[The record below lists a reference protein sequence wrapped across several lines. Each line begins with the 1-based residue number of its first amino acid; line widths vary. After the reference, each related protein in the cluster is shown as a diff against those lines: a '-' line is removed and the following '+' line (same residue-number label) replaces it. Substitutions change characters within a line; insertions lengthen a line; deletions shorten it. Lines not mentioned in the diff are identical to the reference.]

1 MVNKRLKVY
10 YIGQHDGL
18 DMSQTES
25 ALDKAEADLF
35 LLDHMDDESELISR
49 IKDADGLIS
58 VYTPI
63 TRNIFSNLKKCKA
76 VLRTG
81 VGFDVVDIEA
91 ATEFGVAV
99 INVPD
104 MWTQEVANQ
113 ALTLL
118 LACNRKLL
126 TGDSVIRMGEWN
138 DKIPGNVGPLYG
150 ETMGIIGLGNIGSA
164 FAKRAAALDLNIIG
178 YDPYLSENVWK
189 QLNIKK
195 VSLVDLITK
204 SDYVSINCPLN
215 EETHHMIGES
225 MFKLMKPTAYL
236 INTARGAIVD
246 EAALIKALKEG
257 TIAGA
262 GVDALEIEP
271 PKPTNPLLKMKNV
284 VLSAH
289 VGHFS
294 DASMARRPGRFG
306 QEIARVFLGQMPI
319 NLVNLK
325 VNEKLQLRQ

>member
-1 MVNKRLKVY
+1 MENKRLKVY
-10 YIGQHDGL
+10 YIGQYDGL
-18 DMSQTES
+18 DMSETES
-25 ALDKAEADLF
+25 ALDKAGADLF
-35 LLDHMDDESELISR
+35 LLDHVDDESELISK
-49 IKDADGLIS
+49 IIDADGLIS

-63 TRNIFSNLKKCKA
+63 TRTIFSHLKNCKA

-126 TGDSVIRMGEWN
+126 TVDSAVRMGDWN
-138 DKIPGNVGPLYG
+138 DKIPGSVGPLYG
-150 ETMGIIGLGNIGSA
+150 ETVGIIGIGQIGSA
-164 FAKRAAALDLNIIG
+164 FARRVAVLDLNIIG
-178 YDPYLSENVWK
+178 YDPYVSAEVWK
-189 QLNIKK
+189 QLNIQQ
-195 VSLVDLITK
+195 VSLERLVSE

-215 EETHHMIGES
+215 KETHHLIDES
-225 MFKLMKPTAYL
+225 VLKKMKSTAYL

-246 EAALIKALKEG
+246 ENALIQALQKG
-257 TIAGA
+257 HIAGA
-262 GVDALEIEP
+262 GLDALEWEP
-271 PKPTNPLLKMKNV
+271 PKPNNPLLKMSNV

-294 DASMARRPGRFG
+294 DASMERRPKRFG
-306 QEIARVFLGQMPI
+306 EEIARVLLGKTPI
-319 NLVNLK
+319 NLVNTEVK
-325 VNEKLQLRQ
+325 NKLQLK

>member
-1 MVNKRLKVY
+1 MENKRLKVY
-10 YIGQHDGL
+10 YIGQYDGL
-18 DMSQTES
+18 DMSETES
-25 ALDKAEADLF
+25 ALDKAGADLF
-35 LLDHMDDESELISR
+35 LLDHVDDESELISK
-49 IKDADGLIS
+49 IIDADGLIS

-63 TRNIFSNLKKCKA
+63 TRAIFSHLKNCKA

-126 TGDSVIRMGEWN
+126 TVDSAVRIGDWN
-138 DKIPGNVGPLYG
+138 DKIPGSVGPLYG
-150 ETMGIIGLGNIGSA
+150 ETVGIIGIGQIGSA
-164 FAKRAAALDLNIIG
+164 FARRVAVLDLNIIG
-178 YDPYLSENVWK
+178 YDPYVSAEVWK
-189 QLNIKK
+189 QLNIQQ
-195 VSLVDLITK
+195 VSLERLVSE

-215 EETHHMIGES
+215 KETHHLIDES
-225 MFKLMKPTAYL
+225 VLKKMKSTAYL

-246 EAALIKALKEG
+246 ENALIQALQKG
-257 TIAGA
+257 HIAGA
-262 GVDALEIEP
+262 GLDAFEWEP
-271 PKPTNPLLKMKNV
+271 PKPNNPLLKMSNV

-294 DASMARRPGRFG
+294 DASMERRPKRFG
-306 QEIARVFLGQMPI
+306 EEIARVLLGKTPI
-319 NLVNLK
+319 NLVNTEVK
-325 VNEKLQLRQ
+325 NKLQLK